1 MNKVRIEVFYQDNA
15 LQSIRIN
22 HNEMEGLVAIENKT
36 IPEWFM
42 PASGRASWK
51 GLKEELIEQTP
62 GKNENTEYDF
72 IFNGQAEK
80 KALFDYCIQEYGLG
94 KVMGEVTEK
103 ADREKTAEEY
113 LRIAERC
120 RQNGENEGVVRACEI
135 AIKEYDAADAKKL
148 LADCYM
154 TGCGVRKDE
163 AKAAEWYNK
172 AAYQGNVRAK
182 YALACAFRNGA
193 GVLPNE
199 NQADK
204 WLQEA
209 AAEGCADAQFELAK
223 QYRHEC
229 LAERGTGEDRKEAA
243 RWFYAAAKQGHAD
256 AQWFYARCCEKG
268 WGIEKN
274 EAEAFEW
281 YQKAAENECCPAK
294 YSLGVCYQYGIGISK
309 NISRAVKLYTE
320 AAEQGERFARNDLA
334 VCYAKGIGVEK
345 NTKRAVELFVK
356 EPEKEP
362 KRWNSPYWRPL
373 EQNAIYWIVV
383 YNNWNYC
390 CGNYREEV
398 GRRYMGQG
406 ASQKEIVHM
415 VRACEK
421 AVASPMVDLIRTVKM
436 VEKRIKK
443 NGNVDDGILDIPNIR
458 VRDGVLSKRKLL
470 TVGELLIK
478 MS

>member
-1 MNKVRIEVFYQDNA
+1 MNKVRVEVFYQDNA

-268 WGIEKN
+268 WGIEK
-274 EAEAFEW
+274 
-281 YQKAAENECCPAK
+281 
-294 YSLGVCYQYGIGISK
+294 
-309 NISRAVKLYTE
+309 
-320 AAEQGERFARNDLA
+320 
-334 VCYAKGIGVEK
+334 
-345 NTKRAVELFVK
+345 TKR
-356 EPEKEP
+356 
-362 KRWNSPYWRPL
+362 KRLN
-373 EQNAIYWIVV
+373 
-383 YNNWNYC
+383 
-390 CGNYREEV
+390 G
-398 GRRYMGQG
+398 
-406 ASQKEIVHM
+406 
-415 VRACEK
+415 
-421 AVASPMVDLIRTVKM
+421 
-436 VEKRIKK
+436 IKK
-443 NGNVDDGILDIPNIR
+443 PQKMNV
-458 VRDGVLSKRKLL
+458 VRQN
-470 TVGELLIK
+470 TVWVFAINMG
-478 MS
+478 

>member
-1 MNKVRIEVFYQDNA
+1 MNKVRVEVFYQDNA

-182 YALACAFRNGA
+182 YALACA
-193 GVLPNE
+193 L
-199 NQADK
+199 
-204 WLQEA
+204 
-209 AAEGCADAQFELAK
+209 
-223 QYRHEC
+223 
-229 LAERGTGEDRKEAA
+229 
-243 RWFYAAAKQGHAD
+243 
-256 AQWFYARCCEKG
+256 
-268 WGIEKN
+268 
-274 EAEAFEW
+274 
-281 YQKAAENECCPAK
+281 
-294 YSLGVCYQYGIGISK
+294 
-309 NISRAVKLYTE
+309 LYTE